1 MKGRARA
8 VSRAHGDARP
18 RGGTSTSSALEL
30 VRSAVTADSCS
41 ARRGDGGRRVTCSK
55 RGGGKGGP
63 RDVTRFD
70 VEKGMVTVG
79 ESLLDL
85 ATVRAVHTEG
95 EALAFTVVAYDATR
109 KAVELFKL
117 EAAQRR
123 STRTGGRR
131 RAHSD
136 VDVLLNGALKGEL
149 RSIYVASAE
158 STS

>member
-30 VRSAVTADSCS
+30 VRSAVTTDNRS

-55 RGGGKGGP
+55 RGGGEGGP

-70 VEKGMVTVG
+70 VERGSGVVKDF
-79 ESLLDL
+79 LDF

-95 EALAFTVVAYDATR
+95 EELELTVVAYDATR
-109 KAVELFKL
+109 KAVELLKL